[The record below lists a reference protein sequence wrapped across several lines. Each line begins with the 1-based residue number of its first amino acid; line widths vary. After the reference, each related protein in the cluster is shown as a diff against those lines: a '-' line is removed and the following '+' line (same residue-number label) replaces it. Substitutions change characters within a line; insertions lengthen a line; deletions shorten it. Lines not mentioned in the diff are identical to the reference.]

1 LTRIL
6 IVTDA
11 WAPQV
16 NGVVRSLENLL
27 REAPRLGVEIAML
40 TPETFRTV
48 PLPTYAE
55 VRVALTRPGVIARRI
70 EAAEPDYIHIATE
83 GPLGLCARLACLR
96 SGRPFTT
103 SYHTRF
109 PEYLAARFI
118 APARFTYGLMRR
130 FHNAG
135 SGVMVATA
143 TLERELASRGF
154 KRLMR
159 WSRGVDAELFRP
171 RAERVFDLPRPIFLS
186 CGRLAVE
193 KNLGAFLSLD
203 LPGSKLVIGDGPARR
218 ALEARF
224 PQAHFAGALQGEALA
239 AAYASA
245 DVFVFPSLTDTF
257 GIVLLEA
264 LASGLPVAGFPVA
277 GPIDVL
283 GEIGAGVLDHDL
295 VRAALAALD
304 IPREKARAHALTFS
318 WEASTRQF
326 IDNVQSAHAKD
337 ARFARRSWLRRRRL
351 PAPPSRAELSL

>member
-27 REAPRLGVEIAML
+27 REAPLLGVEITMI

-48 PLPTYAE
+48 PLPTYRE
-55 VRVALTRPGVIARRI
+55 VRVALTRPGTIAARI

-83 GPLGLCARLACLR
+83 GPLGICARLACLR

-118 APARFTYGLMRR
+118 APARLTYALMRS
-130 FHNAG
+130 FNNSG

-143 TLERELASRGF
+143 TLERELAARGF

-159 WSRGVDAELFRP
+159 WSRGVDAQMFRP
-171 RAERVFDLPRPIFLS
+171 REKGGLDLPRPIFLT

-203 LPGSKLVIGDGPARR
+203 LPGSKLVVGDGPARR
-218 ALEARF
+218 ALETRF
-224 PQAHFAGALQGEALA
+224 PQAHFTGALQGEALA
-239 AAYASA
+239 ATYAGA

-277 GPIDVL
+277 GPIDVI
-283 GEIGAGVLDHDL
+283 GESGAGVVDRDL
-295 VRAALAALD
+295 AKAAISALS
-304 IPREKARAHALTFS
+304 IPGEKARAHALTFS
-318 WEASTRQF
+318 WAAASRQF

-337 ARFARRSWLRRRRL
+337 ARFARRSWLRRRRV
-351 PAPPSRAELSL
+351 PAPSLPS

>member
-1 LTRIL
+1 MTRIL

-16 NGVVRSLENLL
+16 NGVVRSLENLV
-27 REAPRLGVEIAML
+27 REAPRLGVDIAML

-48 PLPTYAE
+48 PLPTYPE
-55 VRVALTRPGVIARRI
+55 VRVAVTRPGVVAERI
-70 EAAEPDYIHIATE
+70 EGAEPDYIHIVTE

-118 APARFTYGLMRR
+118 APARLTYGMMRR
-130 FHNAG
+130 FHNSG

-143 TLERELASRGF
+143 TLERELAARGF
-154 KRLMR
+154 MRLMR
-159 WSRGVDAELFRP
+159 WSRGVDAQVFRP
-171 RAERVFDLPRPIFLS
+171 RAEGIFDMPRPIFLS

-203 LPGSKLVIGDGPARR
+203 LPGSKLVIGDGPERR

-224 PQAHFAGALQGEALA
+224 PNARFAGALQGEALA
-239 AAYASA
+239 AAYASG

-264 LASGLPVAGFPVA
+264 LACGLPVAAYPVA
-277 GPIDVL
+277 GPLDVL
-283 GEIGAGVLDHDL
+283 GGSGAGVLDNDL
-295 VRAALAALD
+295 RKAALAALD
-304 IPREKARAHALTFS
+304 IPRERARAHALTFS
-318 WEASTRQF
+318 WEFSTRQF
-326 IDNVQSAHAKD
+326 VDNVQSAHAKD
-337 ARFARRSWLRRRRL
+337 ARFARRSWLRRRR
-351 PAPPSRAELSL
+351 APSASLQS

>member
-27 REAPRLGVEIAML
+27 REAPRLGVDIAML

-55 VRVALTRPGVIARRI
+55 VRVALTRPGVIAERI

-118 APARFTYGLMRR
+118 APAWLTYALMRQ
-130 FHNAG
+130 FHNSG

-171 RAERVFDLPRPIFLS
+171 RAERAFDLPRPIFLS

-203 LPGSKLVIGDGPARR
+203 LPGSKLVIGEGPARR
-218 ALEARF
+218 MLETRF
-224 PQAHFAGALQGEALA
+224 PDAHFAGALQGEALA
-239 AAYASA
+239 EAYASA

-283 GEIGAGVLDHDL
+283 GESGAGVLDHDL
-295 VRAALAALD
+295 GMAALAALA
-304 IPREKARAHALTFS
+304 IPREKARTHALTFS
-318 WEASTRQF
+318 WEASAREF

-337 ARFARRSWLRRRRL
+337 ARFARRSWLRRRRV
-351 PAPPSRAELSL
+351 AAASLQS

>member
-1 LTRIL
+1 MTRIL

-16 NGVVRSLENLL
+16 NGVVRSLENLV
-27 REAPRLGVEIAML
+27 REAPRLGVDIAML

-48 PLPTYAE
+48 PLPTYPE
-55 VRVALTRPGVIARRI
+55 VRVALARPGVVAERI
-70 EAAEPDYIHIATE
+70 EGAEPDYIHIATE
-83 GPLGLCARLACLR
+83 GPLGLCARLACLH

-118 APARFTYGLMRR
+118 APARLTYGMMRR
-130 FHNAG
+130 FHNSG

-143 TLERELASRGF
+143 TLERELAARGF
-154 KRLMR
+154 MRLMR
-159 WSRGVDAELFRP
+159 WSRGVDAQVFRP
-171 RAERVFDLPRPIFLS
+171 RAESIFDMPRPIFLS

-203 LPGSKLVIGDGPARR
+203 LPGSKLVIGDGPERR
-218 ALEARF
+218 ALETRF
-224 PQAHFAGALQGEALA
+224 PNARFAGALQGEALA
-239 AAYASA
+239 AAYASG

-264 LASGLPVAGFPVA
+264 LACGLPVAAYPVA
-277 GPIDVL
+277 GPLDVL
-283 GEIGAGVLDHDL
+283 GGSGAGVLDDDL
-295 VRAALAALD
+295 RKAALAALD
-304 IPREKARAHALTFS
+304 IPRERARAHALTFS

-326 IDNVQSAHAKD
+326 VDNVQSAHAKD
-337 ARFARRSWLRRRRL
+337 ARFARRSWLRRRKV
-351 PAPPSRAELSL
+351 PSPSLQS